1 MDPIA
6 DERFTRIYEAHYL
19 EVLAYCARRVSRSE
33 AEDVTNDTFMALW
46 RRIDS
51 FDAEFPLPWLY
62 RTAYGSIRNRW
73 RTVRRSGALVSRMTG
88 MARERPDGVEVV
100 VVRRERDR
108 EIIDV
113 IGRMRNGDQ
122 EVLRLSIWEELTALE
137 IATVLE
143 CSVSAAEQRLHRAKK
158 RLAIKLSSLSSLS
171 QPSPQS
177 LENGGIL

>member
-33 AEDVTNDTFMALW
+33 AEDVTNDTFMVLW

-73 RTVRRSGALVSRMTG
+73 RSTRRSGALVSRLSG
-88 MARERPDGVEVV
+88 MAREPSEAVDVV

-108 EIIDV
+108 AVVDIV
-113 IGRMRNGDQ
+113 SKMRSGDQ
-122 EVLRLSIWEELTALE
+122 EVLRLSIWEELTAPD
-137 IATVLE
+137 IAVVLE

-158 RLAIKLSSLSSLS
+158 RLASKLSPSLSLS
-171 QPSPQS
+171 EPSPES
-177 LENGGIL
+177 LENGGRP